1 MIMVNDMGFIKDLF
15 GNNDKKRIIGFGHK
29 DEGMF
34 GSLSIYSKDFN
45 EQYEEKVAIFL
56 HKMKRAE
63 LKDKNEDYMSTLR
76 YWYTIPYPHDLH
88 LLLIKEGYYIK
99 SDLNNILNAKTIP
112 QLKDLAKELNIT
124 IKGKK
129 DELVY
134 QLESQMNDNNKN
146 ELLNKS
152 RLYILSEKGNGYL
165 NQHSDFVTLAEHY
178 MWNITQKDID
188 DFRVNEPNYSVY
200 EIAEAILLKRI
211 NHSLSIGLN
220 NYSSSTCHC
229 LAELYNELGNSRE
242 ALKFY
247 LGLLLLDINMTHF
260 QNEEFYESYVNSVKD
275 AYSNESY
282 GVLPP
287 GIIKTVLDNKR
298 IIDGKLIQEAYDSVK
313 NCSKIYLT
321 DIEFDNMINDLIETD
336 KIDEKK
342 YLKLIVN
349 RL

>member
-1 MIMVNDMGFIKDLF
+1 MGLLSDFF
-15 GNNDKKRIIGFGHK
+15 GNNDKKKIIGYGHK

-63 LKDKNEDYMSTLR
+63 LKDKNEEYMSTLR

-99 SDLNNILNAKTIP
+99 SDLNNILNSKTIP
-112 QLKDLAKELNIT
+112 QLKELAKDLNIS

-129 DELVY
+129 EELVN
-134 QLESQMNDNNKN
+134 QLENQMSDSSKND
-146 ELLNKS
+146 LLNRSK
-152 RLYILSEKGNGYL
+152 LYILSDKGISYL
-165 NQHSDFVTLAEHY
+165 NQHSDFVTLADHY
-178 MWNITQKDID
+178 MWNITQKDVD
-188 DFRVNEPNYSVY
+188 EYRKKNNPSLSVY

-211 NHSLSIGLN
+211 SHSLSIGLN

-229 LAELYNELGNSRE
+229 LANLYEELGNSRE
-242 ALKFY
+242 SLKYY
-247 LGLLLLDINMTHF
+247 LGLMLLDINMTHF
-260 QNEEFYESYVNSVKD
+260 QNEEFYDSYVNSIKD

-282 GVLPP
+282 SVLAP
-287 GIIKTVLDNKR
+287 GIIKTILENKYS
-298 IIDGKLIQEAYDSVK
+298 INTELIRESYDSVK
-313 NCSKIYLT
+313 NCSKIYLKN
-321 DIEFDNMINDLIETD
+321 DEFVDLINELIENE
-336 KIDEKK
+336 KVDEKK
-342 YLKLIVN
+342 YLKLIMD